1 MSVAKINTKRIF
13 IGLML
18 RLFLRSQINSIA
30 FSTMSEEQYKVS
42 ADDMCVL
49 GNWVIVHD
57 VDENE
62 LKQGKHKLL
71 KTTAISH
78 ARYLIRLYGT
88 DGYDYKLPTI
98 SVFEYWLS
106 HLDFESIKA
115 KC

>member
-1 MSVAKINTKRIF
+1 
-13 IGLML
+13 ML

-49 GNWVIVHD
+49 GNWLIVHG

-88 DGYDYKLPTI
+88 DGYGDKPPTMN
-98 SVFEYWLS
+98 VFEYSLS
-106 HLDFESIKA
+106 HLDFESINA